1 MLNND
6 LKDFI
11 QEVVA
16 IMVATRDDR
25 NVAHGTRAYG
35 AVVNNTS
42 DEITFYVNAI
52 AFKNLQAHLIDNQ
65 ELALAFGRP
74 TDYRAI
80 QVKGTYLSH
89 RHADA
94 RDQLIIE
101 RYLHLFADIVEKLGG
116 DSKPYKSLPA
126 LPAIAINMRIKS
138 VFSQTPGSSSGE
150 SII

>member
-16 IMVATRDDR
+16 IMVASRDER
-25 NVAHGTRAYG
+25 MVAHGTRAYG
-35 AVVNNTS
+35 AVVNS
-42 DEITFYVNAI
+42 SCDEITFYVNAI
-52 AFKNLQAHLIDNQ
+52 AFKNMHPHLLDNQ

-80 QVKGTYLSH
+80 QVKGIYLSH
-89 RHADA
+89 RPADA

-101 RYLHLFADIVEKLGG
+101 RYLNQFAEIVEKLGG
-116 DSKPYKSLPA
+116 DAKPYRELPA
-126 LPAIAINMRIKS
+126 LPAMAINMKIKS
-138 VFSQTPGSSSGE
+138 VFSQTPGSSTGE
-150 SII
+150 SLI